1 MASRKKSTKT
11 EEIVNEIENQKV
23 ISVDETKNEEISSE
37 NQEKIAE
44 NTENNT
50 EQAKNDT
57 EQAKKTEKI
66 EKISEK
72 SSKNTKKSQKTQKTE
87 EKKPKYPIG
96 SIVFVSKD
104 AEADLNGFKLFPP
117 YKKSTYTVE
126 AYNPISDVYSLRRL
140 NLSLKLKEADI
151 VAPNERAHD
160 PVNRRQ
166 F

>member
-1 MASRKKSTKT
+1 MASRKKSTKS
-11 EEIVNEIENQKV
+11 EEIVAKIETPV
-23 ISVDETKNEEISSE
+23 EETATEVVTAGLAATVEPKKEETTTVNVE
-37 NQEKIAE
+37 EKP
-44 NTENNT
+44 
-50 EQAKNDT
+50 
-57 EQAKKTEKI
+57 KKT
-66 EKISEK
+66 
-72 SSKNTKKSQKTQKTE
+72 TKKVEKTQKVE
-87 EKKPKYPIG
+87 EKLPKYPIG

-151 VAPNERAHD
+151 VAPSERAHD
-160 PVNRRQ
+160 PLNRRQ

>member
-1 MASRKKSTKT
+1 MASRKKSTKS
-11 EEIVNEIENQKV
+11 EEIVAKV
-23 ISVDETKNEEISSE
+23 ETPVEETATE
-37 NQEKIAE
+37 VATAGLAATVEPEKE
-44 NTENNT
+44 ETTVNVE
-50 EQAKNDT
+50 EKP
-57 EQAKKTEKI
+57 KKTQKT
-66 EKISEK
+66 
-72 SSKNTKKSQKTQKTE
+72 TKKVEKTQKTE

-151 VAPNERAHD
+151 VAPSERAHD

>member
-1 MASRKKSTKT
+1 MASRKKSTKS
-11 EEIVNEIENQKV
+11 EEIVAKIETPV
-23 ISVDETKNEEISSE
+23 EETATEVATAGLAATVEPEKEETTVNIE
-37 NQEKIAE
+37 EKP
-44 NTENNT
+44 
-50 EQAKNDT
+50 
-57 EQAKKTEKI
+57 KKT
-66 EKISEK
+66 
-72 SSKNTKKSQKTQKTE
+72 TKKSQKSEKSE

-104 AEADLNGFKLFPP
+104 AEADLSGFKLFPP

-151 VAPNERAHD
+151 VSPSERAHD
-160 PVNRRQ
+160 PLNRKQ

>member
-1 MASRKKSTKT
+1 MASRKKSTKS
-11 EEIVNEIENQKV
+11 EEIVAKTEVPVEETATEVATDEIVSEVRPEKE
-23 ISVDETKNEEISSE
+23 ETTVNIEE
-37 NQEKIAE
+37 KP
-44 NTENNT
+44 
-50 EQAKNDT
+50 
-57 EQAKKTEKI
+57 KKTQ
-66 EKISEK
+66 
-72 SSKNTKKSQKTQKTE
+72 KSQKTQKTE

-151 VAPNERAHD
+151 VSPSERAHD
-160 PVNRRQ
+160 PLNRKQ

>member
-1 MASRKKSTKT
+1 MASRRKSTNLEKIVAKVDIPAAETAT
-11 EEIVNEIENQKV
+11 EVATDEIVSEVRPEKEETTVNIE
-23 ISVDETKNEEISSE
+23 
-37 NQEKIAE
+37 EKP
-44 NTENNT
+44 
-50 EQAKNDT
+50 
-57 EQAKKTEKI
+57 KKTQ
-66 EKISEK
+66 
-72 SSKNTKKSQKTQKTE
+72 KSQKTQKVE

-151 VAPNERAHD
+151 VSPSERAHD

>member
-1 MASRKKSTKT
+1 MASRKKSTKS
-11 EEIVNEIENQKV
+11 EEIVAKTEVPVEETATEVATAGLAATVVPEKEETTVTIE
-23 ISVDETKNEEISSE
+23 
-37 NQEKIAE
+37 EKP
-44 NTENNT
+44 
-50 EQAKNDT
+50 
-57 EQAKKTEKI
+57 KKT
-66 EKISEK
+66 
-72 SSKNTKKSQKTQKTE
+72 TKKSQKSEKSE

-151 VAPNERAHD
+151 VAPSERAHD

>member
-1 MASRKKSTKT
+1 MASRKKSTKS
-11 EEIVNEIENQKV
+11 EEIVAKTEVPVEETATEVATDEIVSEVRPEKEEAKTEIE
-23 ISVDETKNEEISSE
+23 
-37 NQEKIAE
+37 EKP
-44 NTENNT
+44 
-50 EQAKNDT
+50 
-57 EQAKKTEKI
+57 KKTQ
-66 EKISEK
+66 
-72 SSKNTKKSQKTQKTE
+72 KSQKTQKVE

-104 AEADLNGFKLFPP
+104 AEADLSGFKLFPP

-151 VAPNERAHD
+151 VAPSERAHD
-160 PVNRRQ
+160 PLNRKQ